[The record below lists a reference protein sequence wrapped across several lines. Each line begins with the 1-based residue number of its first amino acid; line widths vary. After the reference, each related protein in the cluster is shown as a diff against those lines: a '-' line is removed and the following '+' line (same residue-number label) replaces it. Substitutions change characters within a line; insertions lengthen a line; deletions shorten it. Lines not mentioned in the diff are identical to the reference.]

1 MKRRALFIAA
11 CSVLSIAVLG
21 SEGTAQR
28 RTNRTASPAKPR
40 DVEAPPARPA
50 PPSIIQSYDASTAQ
64 TLVATKSYR
73 MILSGNDVTLT
84 ISAGYVIPGREIKR
98 HPERYVIVIGSISNR
113 YQFVDYTDLKILVD
127 GRALDF
133 GRMFRR
139 PSVNNGLAEE
149 SLTTIVSPPAMIA
162 LSKGQRLDVE
172 VGLLRNISAPPEF
185 ILALRELVASAPP
198 YDPNAPVDTATVE
211 KKRAPCTVEHLPSL
225 RGFNLGM
232 TPQEALGRFNGLS
245 LAPQDNIPRGYTPPS
260 YPTRETYGQAF
271 VQLNIFKFS
280 DWEPYAIKN
289 RSYMRE
295 IAEGK
300 FTSDLNAKYFTDL
313 SGVRSIE
320 LTFVDQKLA
329 SIQLTYTDEIKWA
342 SLEEF
347 TQKSAETL
355 GLNGDWIS
363 GRYNSG
369 YQIGCQGFSV
379 ETGTSYPGM
388 SIKLTDT
395 AQMQI
400 VADRKKRSKDEEE
413 RQKQQQKEGFRP

>member
-1 MKRRALFIAA
+1 MH
-11 CSVLSIAVLG
+11 G
-21 SEGTAQR
+21 SEGAAQR
-28 RTNRTASPAKPR
+28 HPSRVPRPAQPR
-40 DVEAPPARPA
+40 EVQTLPQRPA
-50 PPSIIQSYDASTAQ
+50 PPSIIQSYDATSAQ
-64 TLVATKSYR
+64 TLVSTKSYR

-84 ISAGYVIPGREIKR
+84 ISAAYVIPGREIKR
-98 HPERYVIVIGSISNR
+98 HPERYVIVIGSLSNR

-149 SLTTIVSPPAMIA
+149 SLTTIVSAPGMIA

-172 VGLLRNISAPPEF
+172 VGLLRNINAPPEF

-198 YDPNAPVDTATVE
+198 YDPNAPAETATVE
-211 KKRAPCTVEHLPSL
+211 KKRASCTVEQLPAL
-225 RGFNLGM
+225 RGFKLGM

-280 DWEPYAIKN
+280 DWEPYAVKN

-295 IAEGK
+295 IAQGK
-300 FTSDLNAKYFTDL
+300 FTSDLNARYFTDL
-313 SGVRSIE
+313 GGLRSIE

-329 SIQLTYTDEIKWA
+329 SIELTYTDEIKWA
-342 SLEEF
+342 SLQEF
-347 TQKSAETL
+347 TQKSAESL
-355 GLNGDWIS
+355 GLNGDWDV
-363 GRYNSG
+363 GRYNMG
-369 YQIGCQGFSV
+369 YKLNCQGFSV
-379 ETGTSYPGM
+379 ETASSYPGM
-388 SIKLTDT
+388 SIELTDS
-395 AQMQI
+395 AQMQV
-400 VADRKKRSKDEEE
+400 VADREKRGKEEE
-413 RQKQQQKEGFRP
+413 DRLKQQQKEGFRP